1 MYKIRYKIDIVFIVL
16 SFIVAMF
23 MNNKINVDA
32 TVLLAVMLFLHR
44 EMKLHID
51 SKFDKWKYTIRN
63 RYTPYS

>member
-51 SKFDKWKYTIRN
+51 SKFDK
-63 RYTPYS
+63 